1 MSSDDFAIRVRG
13 VSKCYQIYDKPQ
25 DRLRQAVLPRLK
37 RWFGQ
42 DAGEVRYFRE
52 FWALRDVSFDV
63 KRGGTVG
70 IVGKNGSGKS
80 TLLQIICGTMAPT
93 AGEVEVRG
101 RVAALLELGAG
112 FNPEFTGRE
121 NVFMNASILGLSR
134 QETESRFDEI
144 AAFADIGDFI
154 EQPVKTY
161 SSGMVVRLAFAVIAH
176 VDADV
181 LVIDE
186 ALSVG
191 DAFFSQKCMRYL
203 RRFMQT
209 GTVLFVSHD
218 TGAVVSLCDTAVW
231 LENGVKRLESS
242 ARMVSDRY
250 LEALVEDRQG
260 KGTFGSVNAEGSQI
274 ALPSAADSGRV
285 SAPRQETAAPSASVP
300 LGVHA
305 TPGGD
310 AHAPVTDAR
319 WEMLRNSKYRNDIE
333 IFEFDPSG
341 ESFGIGQGRIVDVEL
356 QAADHRRISF
366 VTGGET
372 VILRIRAEALQP
384 LASPILGFYVRDRL
398 GQVLFGDN
406 TFLSTQHAPCA
417 MEAGRQFLARFE
429 FQMPI
434 LPMGDYSITAAL
446 AEGTQQDHVQ
456 HHWIHDALIF
466 RSHSSSVHH
475 GLVGIPMRS
484 VSLAPTSHATSLP

>member
-1 MSSDDFAIRVRG
+1 MSSDGFAIRVRG
-13 VSKCYQIYDKPQ
+13 ISKSYQIYDKPH
-25 DRLRQAVLPRLK
+25 DRLRQAVVPRLQ
-37 RWFGQ
+37 RWTG
-42 DAGEVRYFRE
+42 RTSTRSYFRE

-80 TLLQIICGTMAPT
+80 TLLQIICGTLSPT
-93 AGEVEVRG
+93 EGEVEVNG

-134 QETESRFDEI
+134 QETEARFDDI

-154 EQPVKTY
+154 EQPIKTY

-176 VDADV
+176 VDADI

-191 DAFFSQKCMRYL
+191 DAFFSQKCMRFL
-203 RRFMQT
+203 RGFMKT

-218 TGAVVSLCDTAVW
+218 TGAVVGLCENAIW
-231 LENGVKRLESS
+231 LENGRKRLEST
-242 ARMVSDRY
+242 ARIVSDRY

-260 KGTFGSVNAEGSQI
+260 KGAIASPSEPDPVPVPAAVPRRRPAAAE
-274 ALPSAADSGRV
+274 PSSPGDPDAAVAD
-285 SAPRQETAAPSASVP
+285 PRFKQ
-300 LGVHA
+300 
-305 TPGGD
+305 
-310 AHAPVTDAR
+310 
-319 WEMLRNSKYRNDIE
+319 LRNSRYCNDIE
-333 IFEFDPSG
+333 IFEFDPAG
-341 ESFGIGQGRIVDVEL
+341 ASFGMGHGRILDVDL
-356 QAADHRRISF
+356 KADDGRPLSF
-366 VTGGET
+366 ITGGET
-372 VILRIRAEALQP
+372 VVLTIRARAEEP
-384 LASPILGFYVRDRL
+384 LAAPILGFLVRDRL
-398 GQVLFGDN
+398 GQFLFGDN
-406 TFLSTQHAPCA
+406 TFLTTQQAPRL
-417 MEAGRQFLARFE
+417 MDAGQEFAADFE

-434 LPMGDYSITAAL
+434 LPVGDYSITVAL
-446 AEGTQQDHVQ
+446 ADGTQQDHVQ

-466 RSHSSSVHH
+466 RSHASSIHH

-484 VSLAPTSHATSLP
+484 VTLTPIDSAGSHS

>member
-1 MSSDDFAIRVRG
+1 
-13 VSKCYQIYDKPQ
+13 
-25 DRLRQAVLPRLK
+25 
-37 RWFGQ
+37 
-42 DAGEVRYFRE
+42 
-52 FWALRDVSFDV
+52 
-63 KRGGTVG
+63 
-70 IVGKNGSGKS
+70 
-80 TLLQIICGTMAPT
+80 LLQIICGTLAPT
-93 AGEVEVRG
+93 AGEIEVRG

-121 NVFMNASILGLSR
+121 NVFMNASILGLTR

-191 DAFFSQKCMRYL
+191 DAFFSQKCMRFL

-231 LENGVKRLESS
+231 LENGVKRLEST
-242 ARMVSDRY
+242 ARIVSDRY

-260 KGTFGSVNAEGSQI
+260 KGAFGSANAEGSEI
-274 ALPSAADSGRV
+274 AGSPTPGDS
-285 SAPRQETAAPSASVP
+285 ESVP
-300 LGVHA
+300 AAGPEQSTRLAPAPMRVPGAASDEGGVR
-305 TPGGD
+305 P
-310 AHAPVTDAR
+310 PVADPR
-319 WEMLRNSKYRNDIE
+319 WEVLRHSNYRNDIE
-333 IFEFDPSG
+333 IFEFDPTG

-356 QAADHRRISF
+356 QASDGRRISF
-366 VTGGET
+366 VTGGES
-372 VILRIRAEALQP
+372 VILRIDAEALQP

-406 TFLSTQHAPCA
+406 TFLTTQHAPCPV
-417 MEAGRQFLARFE
+417 EAGQRFAARFE

-456 HHWIHDALIF
+456 HHWIHDALVF

-484 VSLAPTSHATSLP
+484 VSLTPDAHATSLP